1 MIKEYA
7 YAKVNLTLEI
17 KGKRDDG
24 YHELES
30 LIVPIDL
37 YDELIFEEANI
48 DLYVGP
54 HIDNNN
60 ILKTV
65 KLFKNEYNINKCVKV
80 TLKKNIPIQAGLA
93 GGSSDSSAVLRGLNR
108 LWHLNKSFDELK
120 ALAEVLGSDNPYCV
134 YQRPAIMRGRGE
146 KLEFVDFKCNKN
158 ILLIKPDFGV
168 STKEI
173 FQAFK
178 NNTTNKENE
187 IFNDLEKTTLELYPK
202 LNDLYKEIK
211 SLGYEP
217 HMSGSGPTLFV
228 LGDDLTA
235 LDKYFSNKNDVFV
248 KLCKFLK
255 NNY

>member
-7 YAKVNLTLEI
+7 YAKINLTLEI
-17 KGKRDDG
+17 KGIRDDG

-30 LIVPIDL
+30 VIVPIDL
-37 YDELIFEEANI
+37 YDELIFEESNI

-54 HIDNNN
+54 YINNNN

-65 KLFKNEYNINKCVKV
+65 KLLKNEYNINKCVKV

-108 LWHLNKSFDELK
+108 LWKLNKSLDELK
-120 ALAEVLGSDNPYCV
+120 IIAEMLGSDNPYCV
-134 YQRPAIMRGRGE
+134 YQRPSIMRGRGE
-146 KLEFVDFKCNKN
+146 RLEFIDFKCDKN
-158 ILLIKPDFGV
+158 ILLIKPSFGV

-173 FQAFK
+173 FQKF
-178 NNTTNKENE
+178 NNTKGKKNE
-187 IFNDLEKTTLELYPK
+187 IFNDLEETTLMLYPK
-202 LNDLYKEIK
+202 LNDLYEEIK

-228 LGDDLTA
+228 LGDDLNA
-235 LDKYFSNKNDVFV
+235 LYKHFSNRNDVFI
-248 KLCKFLK
+248 KLSKFLINK
-255 NNY
+255 Y